1 MKSDLAFY
9 RAASFALV
17 LSSAGGYSGFGSGTV
32 LFYCGGGG
40 DGSGVEVAFVLPVV

>member
-17 LSSAGGYSGFGSGTV
+17 LSSAGGYCGFGSGTV
-32 LFYCGGGG
+32 LFYCGGG
-40 DGSGVEVAFVLPVV
+40 DGRGVEVALVLPVV